1 MNTNHADV
9 AIFHE
14 RFGFDNTIF
23 GSPGP
28 RKWDPELLK
37 FRINFMYEE
46 LKEFIAGAED
56 QDHAQMAD
64 ALIDLVY
71 VALGTAHV
79 LGYPWQALWEDVQR
93 ANMAKVKGVTKR
105 GNETHDVTKPEG
117 WEPPRT
123 REILKRYGF

>member
-1 MNTNHADV
+1 MSTNHADV

-23 GSPGP
+23 GNPGP
-28 RKWDPELLK
+28 RPWDDDLVE
-37 FRINFMYEE
+37 FRYQFMQEE
-46 LKEFIAGAED
+46 LAEFMQGVD
-56 QDHAQMAD
+56 DKDHAQMAD

-71 VALGTAHV
+71 IALGTAHF

-105 GNETHDVTKPEG
+105 GNETYDVTKPEG